1 MRIRTTIPSLILP
14 DSPSLFSVIWEE
26 LSSTQAAY
34 HEMYIENEQ
43 QSRLEDADGLPYTLD
58 FLVVEDLDFMQACL
72 KAAPVRK
79 ELEEQLDAQEANQT
93 NWMSEV
99 VKLIVAFSQITMEEE
114 ALWDIDV
121 NIFLS
126 EETSLTTNY
135 TSRTACGDL
144 IVMLGE
150 WKSLATVNGLL
161 NHTRSLYATDQ
172 NWKSKEAVLYILNQ
186 LIGNFQDINQTI
198 NAEAAKEFIE
208 FIRHAMQQ
216 TNPFLRARG
225 YLVAGSL
232 YKISSA
238 ILQEVGPSLLE
249 GTLRAIDEDASE
261 IVKVSCIRALQ
272 DYLTSMPS
280 SPALSIQPS
289 VISTLSS
296 YMSTQDLSE
305 QAESDDLVVT
315 LLESLRDAILIDAR
329 ITLSGPALDSLFAIA
344 SQCANSFQVTMLVNE
359 SFENICKSIA
369 AVGSDAYA
377 RLCEKVLPSL
387 AGTFDVGNLTEVDA
401 LVNVREFT
409 WLSFNHANLDFVACS
424 RFALCAC
431 RAWIRTVASRLRS
444 CRHAKIKPCTYEFK

>member
-1 MRIRTTIPSLILP
+1 MRIRTTLPSIILP

-34 HEMYIENEQ
+34 HQMYIEDEQ

-79 ELEEQLDAQEANQT
+79 ELEQQLNAQTADQK
-93 NWMSEV
+93 NWISEV
-99 VKLIVAFSQITMEEE
+99 VILTVAYSQISMEEE

-144 IVMLGE
+144 IIKLGE
-150 WKSLATVNGLL
+150 WKSQATVNGLL
-161 NHTRSLYATDQ
+161 AYTKTLYATEQ
-172 NWKSKEAVLYILNQ
+172 SWKAKEAVLYVLNQ
-186 LIGNFQDINQTI
+186 LLGSFQDIDQTI
-198 NAEAAKEFIE
+198 DAQAAQEFVD
-208 FIRHAMQQ
+208 FIKHAMQQ
-216 TNPFLRARG
+216 ADPFLRARG

-232 YKISSA
+232 SKTSPV
-238 ILQEVGPSLLE
+238 ILQGVGPSLLE
-249 GTLRAIDEDASE
+249 ATLKAVGEDSSE
-261 IVKVSCIRALQ
+261 VVKVSCIRALQ
-272 DYLTSMPS
+272 DYLTSVPS
-280 SPALSIQPS
+280 SIAVSIQSS

-296 YMSTQDLSE
+296 YMSMQDLSE
-305 QAESDDLVVT
+305 QSESDDLVVIF
-315 LLESLRDAILIDAR
+315 LEALRDAILIDAS
-329 ITLSGPALDSLFAIA
+329 ITLNGPALDSLFTVA

-359 SFENICKSIA
+359 TFENTCRSIA
-369 AVGSDAYA
+369 ALGGDAYA

-401 LVNVREFT
+401 LTNVRILKSLIFII
-409 WLSFNHANLDFVACS
+409 ANYISTACS
-424 RFALCAC
+424 RSAFSTC
-431 RAWIRTVASRLRS
+431 REWLRTITSRLRS
-444 CRHAKIKPCTYEFK
+444 RCYAKIESYTYEF